1 MKIENKEML
10 LYSAKKAVDA
20 VCRIGGDSVDE
31 KEAYFVVGTA
41 IHWVM
46 DCIERIPR
54 ECIKDEHKSIFS
66 ALKCANNCL
75 KHNATFK
82 DAHQA
87 EGLDYPYDY
96 AYDYGTYYVWTSI
109 DNVSIS
115 ASMENQRK
123 NYKSQLEGKNVFF
136 TLSEVLKDIR
146 AYYESF

>member
-10 LYSAKKAVDA
+10 LYSAQKAVSA
-20 VCRIGGDSVDE
+20 VCRIGGENVDE

-41 IHWVM
+41 IHWVI

-54 ECIKDEHKSIFS
+54 EYIKDEHKSIFS

-87 EGLDYPYDY
+87 EGLDFPYDY
-96 AYDYGTYYVWTSI
+96 AYDYGSITCGHRLMMSVFPWVWKIRERIT
-109 DNVSIS
+109 
-115 ASMENQRK
+115 
-123 NYKSQLEGKNVFF
+123 NYS
-136 TLSEVLKDIR
+136 
-146 AYYESF
+146 